1 MNCLKIILK
10 VKFYF
15 QSLKFRSCA
24 HFDIFSARGSTMS
37 LREALRAEF
46 ERLKANKIPPEAYAE
61 LRERTDA
68 GLGTVDAI
76 VEDLAAIK
84 GRP

>member
-1 MNCLKIILK
+1 
-10 VKFYF
+10 
-15 QSLKFRSCA
+15 
-24 HFDIFSARGSTMS
+24 MS

-46 ERLKANKIPPEAYAE
+46 ERLKANKIPPEAYAK